1 MKFNIKSKLLLV
13 FTCLIIFSCQKEEN
27 IANTTLKLSFTHL
40 MNNNAL
46 QLQNTTYTNLAG
58 NRFSID
64 KFQYYISNIKIKNT
78 QTGQIFTESDSYHL
92 LQRKENTNID
102 EILIQN
108 IPAGQYDQIEFAV
121 GIDKTRNLSTD
132 QVGDLD
138 PSNNMAWD
146 WKTGYKFLLLE
157 GNIFSANNEKRGLV
171 YHIGADEN
179 YRTITFNLNNLPNGI
194 RLSLVSSKT
203 TNVNIDVEVA
213 TLFNSPNRI
222 DIEQN
227 RTVMFGG
234 IAGQV
239 ANNYATMFSIR
250 KIE

>member
-1 MKFNIKSKLLLV
+1 M
-13 FTCLIIFSCQKEEN
+13 
-27 IANTTLKLSFTHL
+27 ANTALKLNFINL
-40 MNNNAL
+40 MNNSAL
-46 QLQNTTYTNLAG
+46 QLQNTTYTNLSG

-64 KFQYYISNIKIKNT
+64 KFQYYISNIKLKNT
-78 QTGQIFTESDSYHL
+78 QTGQTFTEPNSYHL
-92 LQRKENTNID
+92 LERKANTHID

-108 IPAGQYDQIEFAV
+108 IPTGQYDQIEFAV
-121 GIDKTRNLSTD
+121 GIDKVRNLSID

-157 GNIFSANNEKRGLV
+157 GSIFPATGEKRGLV

-179 YRTITFNLNNLPNGI
+179 FRTVTFNLNNFPNI
-194 RLSLVSSKT
+194 NRMRLNMESGKT
-203 TNVNIDVEVA
+203 SNMNINVEVS

-234 IAGQV
+234 ISDQV
-239 ANNYATMFSIR
+239 ANNYATMFSIQS
-250 KIE
+250 IE